1 MIIAIA
7 IGLAVS
13 TVLIVGGGFAAYQTR
28 AASDPASAGGG
39 SGAWTAGGDESGI
52 GSIAR
57 AQGLSPTGW
66 VHSLLSALPGIE
78 RLDRLR
84 RRAAVTAP
92 LEALVGACL
101 APAGASAAL
110 ILVGAIGVPA
120 MLAIA
125 AVGAAA
131 TPAYLSRRAAARLAQ
146 FQRQLP
152 DALDMMARSL
162 RAGHAFLAGMK
173 MVAEEF
179 PAPIG
184 AEFGNVVEEVTFG
197 VSVTEALKR
206 LTVRVD
212 SSALKF
218 FVTSVMIQRES
229 GGNLAEIIDTISR
242 MTRKRFEL
250 MAKVRALSAEGRL
263 SAVILFA
270 LPFALGALLLIINP
284 DYVLLLFRDPIGQAM
299 VAVGGALMLIGA
311 AVTKRMVTIRA

>member
-7 IGLAVS
+7 IALALS
-13 TVLIVGGGFAAYQTR
+13 ALLIAWGGFAAYQAR
-28 AASDPASAGGG
+28 AALDAAPKGDRA
-39 SGAWTAGGDESGI
+39 GAWTGG
-52 GSIAR
+52 IAR
-57 AQGLSPTGW
+57 AHDLSPTGW

-84 RRAAVTAP
+84 RRADVTTP
-92 LEALVGACL
+92 LGVLVGACL

-110 ILVGAIGVPA
+110 AFAGTLGMPALLVIATIGAV
-120 MLAIA
+120 
-125 AVGAAA
+125 A
-131 TPAYLSRRAAARLAQ
+131 TPAYLSRRAAARRTQ

-173 MVAEEF
+173 IVAEEF

-184 AEFGNVVEEVTFG
+184 AEFRIVVEEVAFG
-197 VSVTEALKR
+197 VSVSEALQR

-212 SSALKF
+212 LPALNF
-218 FVTSVMIQRES
+218 FVTSVLIQRES
-229 GGNLAEIIDTISR
+229 GGNLAEILNTISR

-250 MAKVRALSAEGRL
+250 AAKVRAVSAEGRL

-284 DYVLLLFRDPIGQAM
+284 DYVLLLFHDPIGRAM
-299 VAVGGALMLIGA
+299 VTVGGVLMLIGGV
-311 AVTKRMVTIRA
+311 VTKRMVTIPE